1 MTDKDIIQVLQ
12 YIVENGSGA
21 CDKCPVFPCGKI
33 KDYEDNQCGRFI
45 AEKALDLIN
54 RQQAEIARLQKEVNL
69 VSMQFQDI
77 QELQEETRAEVERLN
92 ALLTT
97 KNTLIEG
104 LDLSIGYAYDRAIE
118 EFAEKLK
125 SKALTKWDYHDA
137 VDVEDIDE
145 LVKEM
150 ESE

>member
-1 MTDKDIIQVLQ
+1 MDNKFETIAANLDRLHVKILNHKFAEVVSENEIMSLALA
-12 YIVENGSGA
+12 VET
-21 CDKCPVFPCGKI
+21 
-33 KDYEDNQCGRFI
+33 
-45 AEKALDLIN
+45 IN
-54 RQQAEIARLQKEVNL
+54 RQQAEIARLRKEVNL
-69 VSMQFQDI
+69 VSIQFQDI
-77 QELQEETRAEVERLN
+77 QELQEETRAEVKRLN

-97 KNTLIEG
+97 KNKLIEG

-145 LVKEM
+145 LVNEM
-150 ESE
+150 IGEK

>member
-1 MTDKDIIQVLQ
+1 MDNKFETIAANLDRLHVKILNHKFAEVVSENEIMSLALA
-12 YIVENGSGA
+12 VET
-21 CDKCPVFPCGKI
+21 
-33 KDYEDNQCGRFI
+33 
-45 AEKALDLIN
+45 IN

-69 VSMQFQDI
+69 VSMRFQDI

-97 KNTLIEG
+97 KNKLIEG

-145 LVKEM
+145 LVNEM
-150 ESE
+150 IAEK